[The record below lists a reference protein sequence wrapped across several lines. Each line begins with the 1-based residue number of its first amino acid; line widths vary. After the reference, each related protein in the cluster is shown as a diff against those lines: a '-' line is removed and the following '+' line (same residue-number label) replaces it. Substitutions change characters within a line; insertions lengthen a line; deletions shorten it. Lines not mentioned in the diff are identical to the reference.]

1 MEETKLTCRRDVNEL
16 DRIVD
21 ETSMLFE
28 DNNTPRSIRHVVEF
42 AIEEMFVN
50 MVKYNT
56 ETDSDIEIVVSAIKD
71 GIKVS
76 LTDHNV
82 DRFDPSERAPLD
94 VDAPLEDR
102 TPGGLGVFLT
112 LKLVDSFTYDYHD
125 RTSKI
130 TFIKRQEAAD
140 V

>member
-1 MEETKLTCRRDVNEL
+1 MEEVKLTCKRDVGEL
-16 DRIVD
+16 DRIVA
-21 ETSMLFE
+21 ETLSFFD
-28 DNNTPRSIRHVVEF
+28 DNGIDTDIRHVVDF

-56 ETDSDIEIVVSAIKD
+56 ETDSDIEIVLAPVDD
-71 GIKVS
+71 GVKVS
-76 LTDHNV
+76 LIDHNV
-82 DRFDPSERAPLD
+82 DRFDPSAHTPVD

-112 LKLVDSFTYDYHD
+112 LKLVDSFTYDYHN